1 MNITVVFVPLLVLN
15 NVRFHN
21 YKNFPG
27 FYKLLFIRKIDTG
40 YFNCSSVTLKQQRK
54 GKIITEKAQSTPG
67 GITKTKKNITAL
79 I

>member
-40 YFNCSSVTLKQQRK
+40 YFNCSSVTLKQ
-54 GKIITEKAQSTPG
+54 
-67 GITKTKKNITAL
+67 
-79 I
+79 